1 MNNNGITYNMKQ
13 YIFEIKDNHLFVVDN
28 PVTDLSSIDLF
39 EIKKIDGIYNL
50 KSKSNDEDFAIA
62 LMVNGQFYYRTVDKT
77 KENIVKY
84 KKLVNDILDIKRN

>member
-39 EIKKIDGIYNL
+39 DIKKIDGIYNL

-62 LMVNGQFYYRTVDKT
+62 LMINGQFYYRTVDKT
-77 KENIVKY
+77 KENITKY